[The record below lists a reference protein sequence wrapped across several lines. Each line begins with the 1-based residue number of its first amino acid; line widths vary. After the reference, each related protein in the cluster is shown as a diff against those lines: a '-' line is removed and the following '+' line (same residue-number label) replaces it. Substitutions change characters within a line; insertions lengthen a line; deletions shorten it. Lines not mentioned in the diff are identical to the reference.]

1 MAQYSDPNILFQSRP
16 ADVGGSLIA
25 GLQARQTYDMNK
37 QAMGESSRAEGE
49 RKLQLLATG
58 AANIMAAGGDPA
70 AQSQAFDRFR
80 AIVGRVTGHDVSGL
94 TMEDVA
100 PIVDRVKLVADQ
112 QGITLNGLNIE
123 KGKLELQ
130 GARDQL
136 QRQQDYYGGG
146 ATVAP
151 GYRGSPVTAP
161 ADYQPLIQQAA
172 EKYGLDPALLT
183 SVIKQ
188 ESAFDPRAVSPA
200 GAGGLMQIMPGTAA
214 SPGFGMSG
222 ISDAARFDPA
232 TAIDFGAQY
241 LANIIRQ
248 NGGDVRKGLAGYNA
262 GPARA
267 GLDFNRLPAETQNYV
282 TRIMGNY
289 DATRGAGNAIGAG
302 GGVGAPGPANAAPAP
317 AQSVVEAAANDPQ
330 AQRLQTAMRRAQ
342 AAGATQDANYY
353 QSLLEARLKE
363 IQAASPAPMTP
374 LEDAK
379 LREARANAAIAE
391 RNAREGSPQD
401 RKTAQETAAAAEK
414 AKGQMRADYEAA
426 QSTMQTIDEAISRV
440 KDGDWFM
447 TGAGG
452 QVAGMVGGTGATK
465 LENLLDTIRAN
476 LAFANLSQMR
486 QNSPTG
492 GALGNVTER
501 ELELLSGTVASLNR
515 SQGSDLYPALVK
527 VKQHYQRIMDA
538 LAQDAGG
545 ASTSGSAASPG
556 ASGPSGGGVIRY
568 DAQGNRIP

>member
-25 GLQARQTYDMNK
+25 GLQARQQYDMNK
-37 QAMGESSRAEGE
+37 QAMGENARLEGE

-94 TMEDVA
+94 TMDDVA
-100 PIVDRVKLVADQ
+100 PIVDRVKMVADQ

-146 ATVAP
+146 GATVAP

-172 EKYGLDPALLT
+172 AKYGLDPALLT

-289 DATRGAGNAIGAG
+289 DATRGAGNA
-302 GGVGAPGPANAAPAP
+302 NAAPAP

-330 AQRLQTAMRRAQ
+330 VQRLQTAMRRAQ

-363 IQAASPAPMTP
+363 IQAATPAPMTP
-374 LEDAK
+374 LEDAQ

-401 RKTAQETAAAAEK
+401 RKTAVEAQDQEERRRQRAAE
-414 AKGQMRADYEAA
+414 AVASSENVLSTVDQAIADA
-426 QSTMQTIDEAISRV
+426 QNQDFR
-440 KDGDWFM
+440 
-447 TGAGG
+447 TGAMGSLM
-452 QVAGMVGGTGATK
+452 AMAPGTGAYR
-465 LENLLDTIRAN
+465 LYGLIDTIKAN
-476 LAFANLSQMR
+476 IGFDRLQQMR
-486 QNSPTG
+486 EASPTG
-492 GALGNVTER
+492 GALGQVAVR
-501 ELELLSGTVASLNR
+501 ELDFLQSVIANLDPG
-515 SQGSDLYPALVK
+515 QGQDRLIENLKK
-527 VKQHYQRIMDA
+527 VKTHYQNWQRAMMQ
-538 LAQDAGG
+538 AQANPNAGSG
-545 ASTSGSAASPG
+545 ASASGSAASESPG

>member
-25 GLQARQTYDMNK
+25 GLQARQQYDMNK
-37 QAMGESSRAEGE
+37 QAMGENSRLEGE

-94 TMEDVA
+94 TMDDVA
-100 PIVDRVKLVADQ
+100 PIVDRVKMVADQ

-146 ATVAP
+146 GGGA
-151 GYRGSPVTAP
+151 
-161 ADYQPLIQQAA
+161 
-172 EKYGLDPALLT
+172 
-183 SVIKQ
+183 
-188 ESAFDPRAVSPA
+188 AVSPGGLGGLA
-200 GAGGLMQIMPGTAA
+200 AQPSAPSVALDDARSVVASAFPNARITSWKRDANDPLTKRNPPSWHANSGGAVDVAPIPGVTFEQYVQKFRDQGYPIIEALNETGAGR
-214 SPGFGMSG
+214 SPW
-222 ISDAARFDPA
+222 A
-232 TAIDFGAQY
+232 TGDHWHVVLGRPESAQ
-241 LANIIRQ
+241 
-248 NGGDVRKGLAGYNA
+248 GGPVA
-262 GPARA
+262 P
-267 GLDFNRLPAETQNYV
+267 V
-282 TRIMGNY
+282 
-289 DATRGAGNAIGAG
+289 GAG
-302 GGVGAPGPANAAPAP
+302 GGVGAPGPANAVPAP

-330 AQRLQTAMRRAQ
+330 VQRLQTAMRRAQ

-363 IQAASPAPMTP
+363 IQAATPAPMTP

-401 RKTAQETAAAAEK
+401 RKTAQEATAAEAK
-414 AKGQMRADYEAA
+414 AKTRMRSEYAA
-426 QSTMQTIDEAISRV
+426 AKDTMSAIDEAINRV
-440 KDGDWFM
+440 KGGDWFM

-452 QVAGMVGGTGATK
+452 QVAGWVSGTGATK
-465 LENLLDTIRAN
+465 LENLLQTIRAN
-476 LAFANLSQMR
+476 LAFANLSEMR

-492 GALGNVTER
+492 GALGNITER
-501 ELELLSGTVASLNR
+501 ELDLLSSTVASLDR
-515 SQGSDLYPALVK
+515 SQGSDLYPALMK

-538 LAQDAGG
+538 LGQDAGNVP
-545 ASTSGSAASPG
+545 PG
-556 ASGPSGGGVIRY
+556 NVDPYADVDTIVGLGR
-568 DAQGNRIP
+568 

>member
-25 GLQARQTYDMNK
+25 GLQARQQYDMNK
-37 QAMGESSRAEGE
+37 QAMGENARLEGE

-94 TMEDVA
+94 TMDDVA
-100 PIVDRVKLVADQ
+100 PIVDRVKMVADQ

-146 ATVAP
+146 GGGTTVSPGGLGGLAAQPSAPSVALDDARSVVASAFPNARITSWKRDANDPLTKRNPRSWHANSGGAVDVAP
-151 GYRGSPVTAP
+151 IPGVTFEQYVQKFRDQGYPIIEALNETGAGRSPWATGDHWHVVLGRP
-161 ADYQPLIQQAA
+161 
-172 EKYGLDPALLT
+172 
-183 SVIKQ
+183 
-188 ESAFDPRAVSPA
+188 ESAQ
-200 GAGGLMQIMPGTAA
+200 GGPVA
-214 SPGFGMSG
+214 P
-222 ISDAARFDPA
+222 
-232 TAIDFGAQY
+232 
-241 LANIIRQ
+241 
-248 NGGDVRKGLAGYNA
+248 V
-262 GPARA
+262 
-267 GLDFNRLPAETQNYV
+267 
-282 TRIMGNY
+282 
-289 DATRGAGNAIGAG
+289 GAG
-302 GGVGAPGPANAAPAP
+302 GGVGAPGPANAVPAP

-330 AQRLQTAMRRAQ
+330 VQRLQTAMRRAQ

-401 RKTAQETAAAAEK
+401 RKTAVEAQDQEEKRRQRAAE
-414 AKGQMRADYEAA
+414 AVASSENVLSTVDQAIADA
-426 QSTMQTIDEAISRV
+426 QNQDFR
-440 KDGDWFM
+440 
-447 TGAGG
+447 TGAMGSLM
-452 QVAGMVGGTGATK
+452 AMAPGTGAYR
-465 LENLLDTIRAN
+465 LYGLIDTIKAN
-476 LAFANLSQMR
+476 IGFDRLQQMR
-486 QNSPTG
+486 EASPTG
-492 GALGNVTER
+492 GALGQVAVR
-501 ELELLSGTVASLNR
+501 ELDFLQSVIANLDPG
-515 SQGSDLYPALVK
+515 QGQDRLIENLKK
-527 VKQHYQRIMDA
+527 VKTHYQNWQRAMM
-538 LAQDAGG
+538 Q
-545 ASTSGSAASPG
+545 
-556 ASGPSGGGVIRY
+556 
-568 DAQGNRIP
+568 AQGNSDVGRGTPDGSIDPYADVDAIVGLGR